1 MLKVAITGGIGSGKS
16 LVCQV
21 FKTLGIPIFYADDT
35 SNQLV
40 ENNLELKAS
49 IIELF
54 GKEAYINGNYNRKFI
69 GNIVFSN
76 PEKLQLLNDLIH
88 PLAIQAA
95 KQWFEEQ
102 HAPYAI
108 KEAAIL
114 FESNAQQDID
124 IVIGI
129 TAPEAVRIERVMQR
143 TGYNKEEVIKRIA
156 LHMPDEEKM
165 AKCDYVIQNDNKT
178 AILPQLLRIH
188 EALMIKSNTTQ

>member
-21 FKTLGIPIFYADDT
+21 FKTLGIPIFNADDT

-40 ENNLELKAS
+40 ENNLELKSS

-156 LHMPDEEKM
+156 LQMPDEEKM

>member
-21 FKTLGIPIFYADDT
+21 FKTLGIPIFNADDT

-156 LHMPDEEKM
+156 LQMPDEEKM

>member
-21 FKTLGIPIFYADDT
+21 FKTLGIPIFNADDT

-40 ENNLELKAS
+40 ENNLELKSS

-76 PEKLQLLNDLIH
+76 PEKLQLLIDLIH

-129 TAPEAVRIERVMQR
+129 TAPDAVRIERVMQR

-156 LHMPDEEKM
+156 LQMPDEEKM

>member
-102 HAPYAI
+102 HSPYAI

-156 LHMPDEEKM
+156 LQMPDEEKM
-165 AKCDYVIQNDNKT
+165 AKCDYVIQNDNNT